1 MDISQVIYERL
12 KVTYP
17 KCYPLIA
24 PQETKFPYVLYAI
37 ASIASADSKDRAEVD
52 DYIYQV
58 SVFSKT
64 YAEMRTMAENV
75 RQLLDRYR
83 MTNTNDGE
91 YQDVGVIFQSY
102 DEDTDEF
109 EGTGIIYYADQT
121 FRVRV
126 TPLQYDG
133 QVVTVS
139 VTNSGDEELPVVN
152 DQNVYFYVTD
162 IAASWELYFSDA
174 GGTYQN
180 VAMGTGSGFSGSRA
194 ITISG
199 IPYMVIITASLLTT
213 PGSLTIGIQFQDINP
228 DLPILADGSEL
239 KLYAYNN
246 LTNDTSIITFAL

>member
-37 ASIASADSKDRAEVD
+37 ASIAPSDSKDRAEVD

-91 YQDVGVIFQSY
+91 YQDVGIIFQSY

-109 EGTGIIYYADQT
+109 EGTGVIYYADQT

-139 VTNSGDEELPVVN
+139 VTNSGDEQLPVVN
-152 DQNVYFYVTD
+152 DQNVYFYITD

-174 GGTYQN
+174 GGSYQN
-180 VAMGTGSGFSGSRA
+180 IAMGNGAGFNSNRAILVSGS
-194 ITISG
+194 
-199 IPYMVIITASLLTT
+199 PYIVDIVASLTIT
-213 PGSLTIGIQFQDINP
+213 PGSLTVVIQFLDTP
-228 DLPILADGSEL
+228 SLPVLADGSEF

>member
-37 ASIASADSKDRAEVD
+37 ASIAPSDSKDRAEVD

-75 RQLLDRYR
+75 RQLLDRYH

-91 YQDVGVIFQSY
+91 YQDVGIIFQSY

-109 EGTGIIYYADQT
+109 DGTGVIYYADQT

-133 QVVTVS
+133 QIVTVS
-139 VTNSGDEELPVVN
+139 VTNSGDEQLPVVN

-162 IAASWELYFSDA
+162 IAASWDLSFSD
-174 GGTYQN
+174 GGLTYQN
-180 VAMGTGSGFSGSRA
+180 VANGTGAGFSANRA
-194 ITISG
+194 IVVDG
-199 IPYMVIITASLLTT
+199 MPYMVSILASLSLT
-213 PGSLTIGIQFQDINP
+213 PGSLTIVIQFI
-228 DLPILADGSEL
+228 DLGPLPTLNDSSVL

-246 LTNDTSIITFAL
+246 LTNDTSIITFDL